1 MRGKGTGLAALGKY
15 DEAITY
21 FDKALSINASD
32 KVHLRKSNRS
42 EREMIQKSINNNI
55 A

>member
-32 KVHLRKSNRS
+32 KSALEKKQQVGKRDDSK
-42 EREMIQKSINNNI
+42 ID
-55 A
+55 